1 MQEEKARH
9 TYDPYST
16 HQPVLYEALLKTKGS
31 VAEFGCGYGSTA
43 LLHRFCA
50 KHNRQLFSLES
61 NREWLA
67 KFIEYA
73 TAQHEFIFVDDW
85 GNALVDVRDEP
96 WAYCDVALIDQ
107 DPWVARHWTIQAI
120 KDTTKFIVLHDC
132 DYFPEHGIFG
142 KSLGKLNGSKDRG
155 LRTYDDVF
163 EYYKE
168 FFPLEPWP
176 YTPTGPPTLLASN
189 FENCGWEMDFK
200 KYELAGAL
208 RP

>member
-16 HQPVLYEALLKTKGS
+16 HQPVLYEALLRTSGP
-31 VAEFGCGYGSTA
+31 VVEFGCGHGSTV

-61 NREWLA
+61 NGEWLA
-67 KFIEYA
+67 KFIKYA
-73 TAQHEFIFVDDW
+73 APRHTFIYVDDW
-85 GNALVDVRDEP
+85 VNALVDVRGEP
-96 WAYCDVALIDQ
+96 WAYCEVALVDQ
-107 DPWVARHWTIQAI
+107 HPWRARHLTIQAI

-132 DYFPEHGIFG
+132 DYFPGGGFFG
-142 KSLGKLNGSKDRG
+142 KSLKKLSGAKDRG

-176 YTPTGPPTLLASN
+176 YPPTGPPTLLASN
-189 FENCGWEMDFK
+189 FESCDWDVDFK
-200 KYELAGAL
+200 KYELACVL
-208 RP
+208 MP